1 MASAKV
7 YTQLVQDYYVA
18 LYRFAYRL
26 SGSENDAYDLVQETY
41 RAAFESI
48 HQLQKLESARSW
60 LFTILVNV
68 YRQQWRRK
76 GLLQYCPPEM
86 LHDQAGG
93 ELESSDEVD
102 ESDADLEAIDPR
114 LLQEAIDSLPEEFR
128 TPLLLHYLEGFKYR
142 EIAELLGVPIGTVM
156 SRINRAK
163 EYMRRFFRAKGTK
176 GLSVPLGAGDV
187 RHAM

>member
-7 YTQLVQDYYVA
+7 YTQLVQDYYAA

-26 SGSENDAYDLVQETY
+26 SSSENDACDLVQETY
-41 RAAFESI
+41 RVAFESI
-48 HQLQKLESARSW
+48 HQLQKWESARSW
-60 LFTILVNV
+60 LFKILLNE

-76 GLLQYCPPEM
+76 ASLQYCPPEM
-86 LHDQAGG
+86 LYDQASG
-93 ELESSDEVD
+93 ELELSDGLD
-102 ESDADLEAIDPR
+102 ESDSELEAINPR

-128 TPLLLHYLEGFKYR
+128 TPLLLHYMEGFKYR

-163 EYMRRFFRAKGTK
+163 EHMRRFFRAKGTK
-176 GLSVPLGAGDV
+176 GLNVPMGAGDV